1 MKVDPKVQKRRLV
14 KDIVRNSFAYTLSS
28 FAILSLVL
36 LLSFVFFKGYK
47 YLNPQF
53 LFGDYN
59 VASTAVTYTLSP
71 DAEKFENPNI
81 QGIYFSENY
90 GVGLEDRKD
99 REGNKVVMISYLD
112 NDSPFNSLTKKE
124 DGTIYKAPLS
134 STISALVLYDKEGKL
149 IVANA
154 KSGAEKVCQALDDS
168 TVISQMLVQTLGGG
182 MRGSLISTV
191 LMIFLTLL
199 ISLPI
204 GILSAIYL
212 ALYAKDNKLT
222 RALISFI
229 DLAGGIP
236 TIIYGLV
243 GAIIFIPFVSFFTG
257 KSTGS
262 ILSGALTL
270 SIMLLPVII
279 KTTVEALKTV
289 PNSYLNGSLALGTS
303 HSQSIFKI
311 ILPCA
316 LPGILSGVLLVI
328 GRIVGESA
336 ALIYSMGTAIK
347 DKVFLSEGSAT
358 LALHIY
364 QLMEEETPN
373 FEAAC
378 GISLVIILF
387 DLIINLAVKV
397 ITYQFEKKFKR

>member
-90 GVGLEDRKD
+90 GIGLEDRKD

-134 STISALVLYDKEGKL
+134 STISALVLYDKEGNL

-212 ALYAKDNKLT
+212 ALYAKDHKLT
-222 RALISFI
+222 SALISFI
-229 DLAGGIP
+229 AL
-236 TIIYGLV
+236 

>member
-1 MKVDPKVQKRRLV
+1 
-14 KDIVRNSFAYTLSS
+14 
-28 FAILSLVL
+28 
-36 LLSFVFFKGYK
+36 
-47 YLNPQF
+47 
-53 LFGDYN
+53 
-59 VASTAVTYTLSP
+59 
-71 DAEKFENPNI
+71 
-81 QGIYFSENY
+81 
-90 GVGLEDRKD
+90 
-99 REGNKVVMISYLD
+99 MISYLD

-134 STISALVLYDKEGKL
+134 STISSLVLYDKEGNL

-182 MRGSLISTV
+182 MRGSLISTH
-191 LMIFLTLL
+191 LLIFLTRLS
-199 ISLPI
+199 SLPM

-212 ALYAKDNKLT
+212 ALYAKDNKLK

-336 ALIYSMGTAIK
+336 ALIYSTGTAVK
-347 DKVFLSEGSAT
+347 DKGFLSEGSAS

>member
-134 STISALVLYDKEGKL
+134 STISALVLYDKAGNL

-154 KSGAEKVCQALDDS
+154 KS
-168 TVISQMLVQTLGGG
+168 
-182 MRGSLISTV
+182 GSLISTV